1 MATEKPSK
9 VAVAALLVSVVFSIL
24 TMTITTIGI
33 QRSARADEV
42 VDLRDRVANLER
54 QLDEC
59 KDENLRLMK
68 KILNINGSDSL

>member
-42 VDLRDRVANLER
+42 VDLRGRVAVLER